1 MKIFYK
7 VGSIAYIEFGLDSV
21 VGGVS
26 AVLRASSRENDTNIT
41 QVWLIQSYHQSS
53 GDIKCRIHR
62 LENIPKR
69 GGGSHI
75 RQNRCA
81 LLKIWHRRVAGNDI
95 DNGDLV
101 LTGYLNRYGGLCV
114 ERAGGTGTGNGMI
127 GRDDDELGW
136 RIGTASEKPANE
148 QADGGDN
155 DRALPF
161 DWLE

>member
-1 MKIFYK
+1 MIKCY
-7 VGSIAYIEFGLDSV
+7 
-21 VGGVS
+21 
-26 AVLRASSRENDTNIT
+26 N
-41 QVWLIQSYHQSS
+41 QSS

-62 LENIPKR
+62 LVNIAER
-69 GGGSHI
+69 GGGGHI

-81 LLKIWHRRVAGNDI
+81 FLKILHWHVAGDKI
-95 DNGDLV
+95 DNGGLV

-161 DWLE
+161 D